1 MNNEKYGKV
10 VGYNIWKKVFYT
22 MTPGGDPLWE
32 CPLCHNGRHVY
43 GVEEPEKC
51 THICR
56 DCGAELI
63 YPWEE

>member
-22 MTPGGDPLWE
+22 ITPGGDPLWE

-43 GVEEPEKC
+43 GTEDSEKY

-63 YPWEE
+63 YPWEV